1 MDTHNHFSSM
11 IQNDSD
17 SLGVAQLGC
26 YLACLLAW
34 LQIRSTLVSTGD
46 TNPHFGDF
54 HFQNLAVIFNY
65 QLSIINYQLSIHRP
79 LSAKEYLPKSI

>member
-1 MDTHNHFSSM
+1 MLIGM
-11 IQNDSD
+11 
-17 SLGVAQLGC
+17 VANSVN
-26 YLACLLAW
+26 AMV
-34 LQIRSTLVSTGD
+34 IVSTGD